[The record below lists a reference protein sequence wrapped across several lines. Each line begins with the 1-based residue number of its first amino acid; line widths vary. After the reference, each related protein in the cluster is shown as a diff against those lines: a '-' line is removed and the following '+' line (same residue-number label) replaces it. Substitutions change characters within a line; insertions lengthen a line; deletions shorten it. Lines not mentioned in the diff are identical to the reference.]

1 MTNASRSVNLACE
14 RSVRPVSHV
23 MVSDVS
29 FGIALMPVS
38 SVPLLKLCDTRAS
51 TSGRA

>member
-1 MTNASRSVNLACE
+1 M
-14 RSVRPVSHV
+14 SHV

-38 SVPLLKLCDTRAS
+38 SKLLLLLCDTRAS